1 VLAIV
6 LFWLHPLGPLLTVS
20 LLYNRASCGGNVP
33 YPANGNRPGCRR
45 CPPTVLHSLC
55 TLSLRKLRPLYRHR
69 RRRPYE
75 TRIILVGPRR
85 GLGACP
91 RHNPGFPGLLQVSWS
106 QERVQPC
113 CHAPALPCRVEET
126 EIIGSVGS
134 AGASGTAS
142 RRIRRRLCCW
152 QRAAQRHA
160 GCMKGVVVKDF
171 ERGMGGGRVS
181 LE

>member
-20 LLYNRASCGGNVP
+20 LQYNRASCGGNVP

-106 QERVQPC
+106 RERERERESNHVVMHPHC
-113 CHAPALPCRVEET
+113 LVE
-126 EIIGSVGS
+126 SRKPKLSVASDPRARRARRHVGS
-134 AGASGTAS
+134 AGD
-142 RRIRRRLCCW
+142 C
-152 QRAAQRHA
+152 AAGSAPRNA
-160 GCMKGVVVKDF
+160 TPVA
-171 ERGMGGGRVS
+171 
-181 LE
+181 